1 MSRFTIAKAKYPYL
15 KPYLF
20 YKCFKEN
27 LRNKTAFRQRYF
39 FIRKFI
45 IQYMVAAKIKTN
57 INGFN
62 KIDNL
67 KGSFIVSNAKNELEK
82 LLTFA
87 AISKPVKVILDNNDF
102 NKIIYKSIIKYLK
115 VDLINFDI
123 FDELKDKIEQDINT
137 NGTNYLLFIDNN
149 DKLLDLLIDMKK
161 SIMPIKLE
169 NTENL
174 LNDENQDEL
183 LINANVLDLIKYDE
197 YSKIER
203 KDLKNKIFN
212 N

>member
-20 YKCFKEN
+20 CKCFKEN

-45 IQYMVAAKIKTN
+45 IQYMLAAKIKTN

-67 KGSFIVSNAKNELEK
+67 KGAFIVSNAKNELEK

-87 AISKPVKVILDNNDF
+87 AISKPVKVLLDNNDF
-102 NKIIYKSIIKYLK
+102 NKMFYKPILKYLK
-115 VDLINFDI
+115 IDFIDYDNLEQSIKNI
-123 FDELKDKIEQDINT
+123 DENDDA
-137 NGTNYLLFIDNN
+137 NYLLFIEKNN
-149 DKLLDLLIDMKK
+149 DKQLDLLINMKK
-161 SIMPIKLE
+161 SLLPIKLE
-169 NTENL
+169 NKENL
-174 LNDENQDEL
+174 LNDDNQDEL
-183 LINANVLDLIKYDE
+183 LINANVYDLIKYDD
-197 YSKIER
+197 YSKIE
-203 KDLKNKIFN
+203 KENLSKIIE
-212 N
+212 